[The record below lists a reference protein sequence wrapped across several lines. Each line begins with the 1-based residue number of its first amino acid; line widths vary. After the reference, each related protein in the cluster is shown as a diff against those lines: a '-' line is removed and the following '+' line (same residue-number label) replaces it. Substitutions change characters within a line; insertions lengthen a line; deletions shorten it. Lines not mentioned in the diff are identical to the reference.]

1 MIPILVGVVSMSVT
15 GWASRAYITD
25 SFRIS
30 LRRGPSIENK
40 ILKFLPSGL
49 PVDVLESS
57 EGWSRIIP
65 INSDEDDISG
75 WVLSRYLITRRPW
88 EDQAKSLMQGVG
100 PIKQQ
105 FDASEKALEEA
116 KLRERELKEKLKEYK
131 ALHEKLQNDFMTLEK
146 GSGDFLTLKTAN
158 EDAQKRVNTLTL
170 ENENLKN
177 SQMNRWFALGALVL
191 LCGLMIGLLIGR
203 QQKKRQSSRYY

>member
-57 EGWSRIIP
+57 EGWSRIMP
-65 INSDEDDISG
+65 LDSEEDGIGG
-75 WVLSRYLITRRPW
+75 WVLSRYLITRLPW
-88 EDQAKSLMQGVG
+88 EVQAKSLMQGVG
-100 PIKQQ
+100 PIKKQ
-105 FDASEKALEEA
+105 FDASEKALEGA
-116 KLRERELKEKLKEYK
+116 LRRERELKEELKEIK
-131 ALHEKLQNDFMTLEK
+131 ALHQKLEADFMALQK
-146 GSGDFLTLKTAN
+146 GSGDFLKLRSTLENTEKT
-158 EDAQKRVNTLTL
+158 VNTLTR
-170 ENENLKN
+170 ENERLKY

-191 LCGLMIGLLIGR
+191 LCGLMLGLLIGR
-203 QQKKRQSSRYY
+203 QQKKRQSARYF